1 MDSNIKEYK
10 KGDIE
15 FFKFFGYITFHRI
28 LAIIIILIKLLPLMS
43 ITHDWK
49 ISSYSGIAY
58 YLRKFT
64 FSEIIYDFNSV
75 FLSNFILSVNFFLII
90 RIVII
95 IIKVKFYEHSIDLYH
110 SFLEKSTF
118 LLYTFNVYFYSF
130 YTEIIFNDKIK
141 NEVSSR
147 VYYLQIGIICLC
159 LIFMIILDMLFTSVL
174 IKEPCFIG
182 NTSILTNEM

>member
-1 MDSNIKEYK
+1 MDSNIREYK

-15 FFKFFGYITFHRI
+15 FFKFFGYITLHRI
-28 LAIIIILIKLLPLMS
+28 LATIIILIKLLPLMS

-49 ISSYSGIAY
+49 ISSYSGISY

-64 FSEIIYDFNSV
+64 FSEFIYDFNSV

-95 IIKVKFYEHSIDLYH
+95 IIKVKFYEHSIYLYH

-118 LLYTFNVYFYSF
+118 LLYIFNVYFYSF

-159 LIFMIILDMLFTSVL
+159 LFFMIFWI
-174 IKEPCFIG
+174 CFFQVF
-182 NTSILTNEM
+182 